1 MVTEAG
7 PAALVNSVTGWIAT
21 AALGT
26 VGENT
31 GILPMCLIVFAWRPG
46 HALPLIVAANRD
58 EFYARPT
65 QALGAWE
72 DAPGVHAGRDLEAG
86 GTWLGVGP
94 QGRFAAL
101 TNIRE
106 PGQPLGPRSRGELVA
121 AYLQG
126 ELGVEAYLDQVASRS
141 RQYSGFNLLVGDGR
155 QLGYLHAREAAA
167 RLLEPGVYGLSNAGL
182 DTPWPKLVKARRGL
196 EGLLESADPQRLLAL
211 LADGETA
218 ADADLPETGV
228 GLATEKLLSSVFIA
242 SQNYGTRASTVLIVD
257 DQGRRRLVERSFG
270 PFGGHLGEV
279 CLEV

>member
-1 MVTEAG
+1 
-7 PAALVNSVTGWIAT
+7 
-21 AALGT
+21 
-26 VGENT
+26 
-31 GILPMCLIVFAWRPG
+31 MCLIVFAWRPG

-65 QALGAWE
+65 QALTAWD

-94 QGRFAAL
+94 HGRFAAL
-101 TNIRE
+101 TNIRD

-121 AYLQG
+121 GYLQG

-141 RQYSGFNLLVGDGR
+141 KQYSGFNLLVGDER
-155 QLGYLHAREAAA
+155 QLGYLHAREAAP

-196 EGLLESADPQRLLAL
+196 ERLLDSAEPQQLLTL
-211 LADGETA
+211 LADAEPASDGE
-218 ADADLPETGV
+218 LPETGV

-257 DQGRRRLVERSFG
+257 DQGIRRLIERSFG

-279 CLEV
+279 ELRV

>member
-1 MVTEAG
+1 
-7 PAALVNSVTGWIAT
+7 
-21 AALGT
+21 
-26 VGENT
+26 
-31 GILPMCLIVFAWRPG
+31 MCLIVFAWRPG

-65 QALGAWE
+65 QALAAWE

-101 TNIRE
+101 TNIRD

-121 AYLQG
+121 GYLQG
-126 ELGVEAYLDQVASRS
+126 DLGVESYLDHVASRS
-141 RQYSGFNLLVGDGR
+141 ALYSGFNLLVGDGR
-155 QLGYLHAREAAA
+155 QLGYLNGREATP
-167 RLLEPGVYGLSNAGL
+167 RLLQAGVYGLSNAGL
-182 DTPWPKLVKARRGL
+182 DTPWPKLMKAREGL
-196 EGLLESADPQRLLAL
+196 EGLLGSVDPQRLLAL
-211 LADGETA
+211 LADAEPA
-218 ADADLPETGV
+218 ADSALPETGV

-257 DQGRRRLVERSFG
+257 DQGKRRLIERSFG

-279 CLEV
+279 EVLV

>member
-1 MVTEAG
+1 
-7 PAALVNSVTGWIAT
+7 
-21 AALGT
+21 
-26 VGENT
+26 
-31 GILPMCLIVFAWRPG
+31 MCLIVFAWRPG

-65 QALGAWE
+65 QALTAWE

-101 TNIRE
+101 TNIRD

-121 AYLQG
+121 GYLQG

-141 RQYSGFNLLVGDGR
+141 KQYSGFNLLVGDER
-155 QLGYLHAREAAA
+155 QLGYLHAREAAP

-196 EGLLESADPQRLLAL
+196 ERLLDSAEPQQLLTL
-211 LADGETA
+211 LADAETA
-218 ADADLPETGV
+218 SDGELPETGV

-257 DQGRRRLVERSFG
+257 DQGKRRLIERSFG

-279 CLEV
+279 ELRV